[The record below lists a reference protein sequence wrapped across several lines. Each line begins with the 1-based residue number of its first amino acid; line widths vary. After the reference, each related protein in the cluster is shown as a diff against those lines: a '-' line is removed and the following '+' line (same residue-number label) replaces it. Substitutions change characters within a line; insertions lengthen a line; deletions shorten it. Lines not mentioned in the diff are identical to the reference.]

1 MYKQMI
7 DRPVYIPHPRPQL
20 SNSISKGNDYD
31 ANVAVALGAPLLIP
45 LMDELILEVNSD
57 FTLKCEDSEPIIWKY
72 PMEATVDEIQHKTE
86 DKSRPFGSTLT
97 LLDVNYVFVG
107 NYYCIKAKSLTK
119 DVQGME
125 DAELTDLSNSNLASS
140 IYIYVNDTENFLAP
154 MLFPVIHVMQFQ
166 DAVIPCKPSMP
177 NVDVLLTTPTGKDS
191 FDVSSNTSITIS
203 TSNITYLSKDYPP
216 DLLFDGISY
225 NPKLGFIMHR
235 LAKSLHWFNCIGQ
248 LGEQSSINSFSISIS
263 LSFYYKTLA
272 SDSPVR
278 YNPRLGFVI
287 ELRNFQESGLY
298 VCRPKIPPL
307 TNEEESTEI
316 ELILGNQI
324 IDNSSDYTQLDTSFS
339 GDVDSSTV
347 PSPTT
352 PSPPAANSRTISSS
366 VTNHVVNVTNRTI
379 VNITNMGDQVLSNNL
394 ITVIGEDVKSSSLNA
409 LSGVGYHYNGD
420 EFHLHTTTVNSNKVN
435 YDDED
440 ISVYHDDDNDDKED
454 NEIELGYEIEKVSEL
469 QIMPIHFRFDRDV
482 QTTTRRSSS
491 HHLSTRR
498 PYTTHVDKP
507 NVTSTAKHHAYEGDT
522 FQLKCETKIAHD
534 VRYKIEWIMPVGV
547 DKARNSYRMII
558 MEKGTS
564 YINISEP
571 NDYYV
576 IREKANK
583 TIQMTVRYSGYPW
596 PTLTWYRPDG
606 SEILPVPNQKFNITT
621 TETSST
627 LKISNPRL
635 LDSGTYVINATN
647 GYTTKSQQFNVSISD
662 IPIVSVDDVFV
673 QADEKAHVT
682 CQVQSHPI
690 SLITWVFTPCSI
702 APRWPS
708 CDKKVIQDFNETSSR
723 DGETPIEIIY
733 DLYFVPKTPG
743 IIHCK
748 AENKIGSVIG
758 RAHVLIRDIEAN
770 MTISGVTDED
780 VIARGD
786 RVTITCAAV
795 AYYFSDEINWFKEG
809 IPVQQRSDLLI
820 TKFSSEYSYQTTLTF
835 KNIQDSDRGAYE
847 CRARHI
853 NHDEV
858 DYKFVDLFIHEP
870 SAPRMKDTNLGG
882 NIKIERK
889 LGDSLELK
897 CVSEAIPKATIDWYK
912 DEIKITT
919 NASNLSMDSLIIPY
933 IRPEDEGQY
942 KCVVSNRLGVIEE
955 SVTVKI
961 TNMPGLKLGWIMGIL
976 LVLLVLICLVIYL
989 CIRVNRE
996 RRLLRELKAAG
1007 LANFEEGAVEHIN
1020 PALTLDEQADL
1031 LPYDRGFEFPREKLK
1046 LGKQLGAGAFGV
1058 VLKAHAESIR
1068 PEEKESVV
1076 AVKMVKRN
1084 ANNEVMRALV
1094 SELKI
1099 MVHLGQ
1105 HLNVVNLLG
1114 AVTKNIAKREL
1125 MVIVEYCRYGNVQNF
1140 LLRNRKRFIN
1150 QINPATDKID
1160 VTITTQRFSDNFE
1173 LNRNSDNDPRSGTR
1187 AGRPNSTGYIT
1198 QSELYEGQLNTCAT
1212 EQTVMT
1218 TVPEDDDNNIMSNNS
1233 VQPAWRS
1240 NYKPD
1245 STEAMSITTTDLV
1258 SWAFQVAC
1266 GMEYLSSKKVL
1277 HGDLAARNIL
1287 LCEDNIVKIC
1297 DFGLARSMYKSDN
1310 YKKQGE
1316 APLPIKWLAL
1326 ESLSDHIFSTYTDVW
1341 SFGIVLWE
1349 FFSLAKVPYPGMDPN
1364 QSLYLKLKDGY
1375 RMEKP
1380 PYANDDLYDI
1390 MLECWSTNPE
1400 RRPLFNVLKEKF
1412 ASMLGEEVTN
1422 HYVDLNE
1429 PYLRVN
1435 SEYMKRNQTDYLA
1448 LMGAPDEM
1456 APPPPRYVN
1465 GHILPEIRIDLSS
1478 DDYLQMSP
1486 NNGSVIFSPTRPKE
1500 TAVINDND
1508 DDKLNR
1514 QPLMTTTS
1522 FTFPDTAAQQHSPTL
1537 ANNLDDRSH
1546 LNKVRNKKDGVE
1558 PIPEEIPML
1567 ANANSQASPE
1577 QSTKFSQLLQQAHR
1591 NTPTPS
1597 PRHHVAET
1605 KLTADAENYVNLKSP
1620 KRLLNNNGS
1629 SKGPEAFSNPGY
1641 QILKTVAEK
1650 VDNN

>member
-1 MYKQMI
+1 MDLPSSILTAAYSRRSYCLHTLLLLGLWI
-7 DRPVYIPHPRPQL
+7 SNAIIGCTGLPHPRPQL

-177 NVDVLLTTPTGKDS
+177 NVDVLLTTPTGK
-191 FDVSSNTSITIS
+191 
-203 TSNITYLSKDYPP
+203 
-216 DLLFDGISY
+216 
-225 NPKLGFIMHR
+225 
-235 LAKSLHWFNCIGQ
+235 
-248 LGEQSSINSFSISIS
+248 
-263 LSFYYKTLA
+263 TLA

-324 IDNSSDYTQLDTSFS
+324 IDN
-339 GDVDSSTV
+339 V
-347 PSPTT
+347 
-352 PSPPAANSRTISSS
+352 R
-366 VTNHVVNVTNRTI
+366 
-379 VNITNMGDQVLSNNL
+379 
-394 ITVIGEDVKSSSLNA
+394 SSSLNA

-454 NEIELGYEIEKVSEL
+454 NEIELAYEIEKVSEL

-547 DKARNSYRMII
+547 DKNRTMEDGHNLLRQTGTHKYSQHSLTVKDAKKTDTGNYICNIIDHSNNQARNSYRMII

-647 GYTTKSQQFNVSISD
+647 GYTTRSQQFNVSISD

-835 KNIQDSDRGAYE
+835 TNIQDSDRGAYE

-1508 DDKLNR
+1508 DDKVNR

>member
-1 MYKQMI
+1 MVIGFIFGNANK
-7 DRPVYIPHPRPQL
+7 VPHPRPQL

-177 NVDVLLTTPTGKDS
+177 NVDVLLTTPTGK
-191 FDVSSNTSITIS
+191 
-203 TSNITYLSKDYPP
+203 
-216 DLLFDGISY
+216 
-225 NPKLGFIMHR
+225 
-235 LAKSLHWFNCIGQ
+235 
-248 LGEQSSINSFSISIS
+248 
-263 LSFYYKTLA
+263 TLA

-324 IDNSSDYTQLDTSFS
+324 IDN
-339 GDVDSSTV
+339 
-347 PSPTT
+347 
-352 PSPPAANSRTISSS
+352 
-366 VTNHVVNVTNRTI
+366 
-379 VNITNMGDQVLSNNL
+379 
-394 ITVIGEDVKSSSLNA
+394 VKSSSLNA

-454 NEIELGYEIEKVSEL
+454 NEIELAYEIEKVSEL
-469 QIMPIHFRFDRDV
+469 QVMPIHFRFDRDV

-547 DKARNSYRMII
+547 DKNRTMEDGHNLLRQTGTHKYSQHSLTVKDAKKTDTGNYICNIIDHSNNQARNSYRMII

-647 GYTTKSQQFNVSISD
+647 GYTTRSQQFNVSISD

-835 KNIQDSDRGAYE
+835 TNIQDSDRGAYE

-1173 LNRNSDNDPRSGTR
+1173 LNRDGLRYANLPFSNHQYINHMNNINNMNNNYSINNRRNSDNDPRSGTR

>member
-1 MYKQMI
+1 MDLPSSILTAAYSRRSYCLHTLLLLGLWI
-7 DRPVYIPHPRPQL
+7 SNAIIGCTGLPHPRPQL

-177 NVDVLLTTPTGKDS
+177 NVDVLLTTPTGK
-191 FDVSSNTSITIS
+191 
-203 TSNITYLSKDYPP
+203 
-216 DLLFDGISY
+216 
-225 NPKLGFIMHR
+225 
-235 LAKSLHWFNCIGQ
+235 
-248 LGEQSSINSFSISIS
+248 
-263 LSFYYKTLA
+263 TLA

-316 ELILGNQI
+316 ELIL
-324 IDNSSDYTQLDTSFS
+324 
-339 GDVDSSTV
+339 
-347 PSPTT
+347 
-352 PSPPAANSRTISSS
+352 A
-366 VTNHVVNVTNRTI
+366 
-379 VNITNMGDQVLSNNL
+379 
-394 ITVIGEDVKSSSLNA
+394 
-409 LSGVGYHYNGD
+409 
-420 EFHLHTTTVNSNKVN
+420 
-435 YDDED
+435 
-440 ISVYHDDDNDDKED
+440 
-454 NEIELGYEIEKVSEL
+454 
-469 QIMPIHFRFDRDV
+469 
-482 QTTTRRSSS
+482 
-491 HHLSTRR
+491 
-498 PYTTHVDKP
+498 YTTHVDKP

-547 DKARNSYRMII
+547 DKNRTMEDGHNLLRQTGTHKYSQHSLTVKDAKKTDTGNYICNIIDHSNNQARNSYRMII

-647 GYTTKSQQFNVSISD
+647 GYTTRSQQFNVSISD

-835 KNIQDSDRGAYE
+835 TNIQDSDRGAYE

-1173 LNRNSDNDPRSGTR
+1173 LNRDGLRYANLPFSNHQYINHMNNINNMNNNYSINNRRNSDNDPRSGTR

>member
-72 PMEATVDEIQHKTE
+72 PMEATVDEIQHNTE
-86 DKSRPFGSTLT
+86 DKNRPFGSTLT

-140 IYIYVNDTENFLAP
+140 IYIYVNDTDNFLAP

-177 NVDVLLTTPTGKDS
+177 NVDVLLTTPTGK
-191 FDVSSNTSITIS
+191 
-203 TSNITYLSKDYPP
+203 
-216 DLLFDGISY
+216 
-225 NPKLGFIMHR
+225 
-235 LAKSLHWFNCIGQ
+235 
-248 LGEQSSINSFSISIS
+248 
-263 LSFYYKTLA
+263 TLA
-272 SDSPVR
+272 SDNPVR

-324 IDNSSDYTQLDTSFS
+324 IDT
-339 GDVDSSTV
+339 
-347 PSPTT
+347 
-352 PSPPAANSRTISSS
+352 
-366 VTNHVVNVTNRTI
+366 
-379 VNITNMGDQVLSNNL
+379 
-394 ITVIGEDVKSSSLNA
+394 
-409 LSGVGYHYNGD
+409 
-420 EFHLHTTTVNSNKVN
+420 
-435 YDDED
+435 
-440 ISVYHDDDNDDKED
+440 
-454 NEIELGYEIEKVSEL
+454 
-469 QIMPIHFRFDRDV
+469 
-482 QTTTRRSSS
+482 
-491 HHLSTRR
+491 
-498 PYTTHVDKP
+498 YTTHVDKP

-621 TETSST
+621 TESSST

-673 QADEKAHVT
+673 QADEKAHVI

-748 AENKIGSVIG
+748 AENKIGSVVG

-786 RVTITCAAV
+786 QVTITCAAV

-882 NIKIERK
+882 NVKIERK

-912 DEIKITT
+912 DEIKIAT

-955 SVTVKI
+955 SVIVKI
-961 TNMPGLKLGWIMGIL
+961 TNMPGLKLSWIMGIL

-1508 DDKLNR
+1508 EDKLNR

-1537 ANNLDDRSH
+1537 ANNLDSH

-1577 QSTKFSQLLQQAHR
+1577 QSAKFSQLLQQAHR

>member
-1 MYKQMI
+1 MDLHGSSTLTAAYSRRSYCFKEFTLHTLLLLGLWI
-7 DRPVYIPHPRPQL
+7 SNAIIGCTGLPHPRPQL

-31 ANVAVALGAPLLIP
+31 ANVA
-45 LMDELILEVNSD
+45 VNSD

-86 DKSRPFGSTLT
+86 DKNRPFGSTLT

-177 NVDVLLTTPTGKDS
+177 NVDVLLTTPTGK
-191 FDVSSNTSITIS
+191 
-203 TSNITYLSKDYPP
+203 
-216 DLLFDGISY
+216 
-225 NPKLGFIMHR
+225 
-235 LAKSLHWFNCIGQ
+235 
-248 LGEQSSINSFSISIS
+248 
-263 LSFYYKTLA
+263 TLA

-316 ELILGNQI
+316 ELIL
-324 IDNSSDYTQLDTSFS
+324 DSSEYTQLDTSFS
-339 GDVDSSTV
+339 GDVDSSSV

-352 PSPPAANSRTISSS
+352 PSSPAANSRTISSS

-379 VNITNMGDQVLSNNL
+379 VNITEMGDQVLSNNL

-409 LSGVGYHYNGD
+409 LSGIGYHYNGD
-420 EFHLHTTTVNSNKVN
+420 EFHLHTTTVNSNQVN

-440 ISVYHDDDNDDKED
+440 ISVYRDDDNDDKED
-454 NEIELGYEIEKVSEL
+454 NEIELAYEIEKGSEL
-469 QIMPIHFRFDRDV
+469 QTMPIHFRFDRDV

-491 HHLSTRR
+491 HHLT
-498 PYTTHVDKP
+498 YTTHVDKP

-547 DKARNSYRMII
+547 DKHSLTVKDAKKSDTGNYICNIIDHSNNQARNSYRMII

-621 TETSST
+621 TESSST

-673 QADEKAHVT
+673 QADEKAHVI

-748 AENKIGSVIG
+748 AENKIGSVVG

-786 RVTITCAAV
+786 QVAITCAAV
-795 AYYFSDEINWFKEG
+795 AYYFSDEINWFKE
-809 IPVQQRSDLLI
+809 DLLI

-882 NIKIERK
+882 NVKIERK

-912 DEIKITT
+912 DEIKIAT
-919 NASNLSMDSLIIPY
+919 NASNL
-933 IRPEDEGQY
+933 
-942 KCVVSNRLGVIEE
+942 
-955 SVTVKI
+955 
-961 TNMPGLKLGWIMGIL
+961 
-976 LVLLVLICLVIYL
+976 
-989 CIRVNRE
+989 
-996 RRLLRELKAAG
+996 
-1007 LANFEEGAVEHIN
+1007 
-1020 PALTLDEQADL
+1020 
-1031 LPYDRGFEFPREKLK
+1031 
-1046 LGKQLGAGAFGV
+1046 
-1058 VLKAHAESIR
+1058 
-1068 PEEKESVV
+1068 
-1076 AVKMVKRN
+1076 
-1084 ANNEVMRALV
+1084 
-1094 SELKI
+1094 
-1099 MVHLGQ
+1099 
-1105 HLNVVNLLG
+1105 
-1114 AVTKNIAKREL
+1114 
-1125 MVIVEYCRYGNVQNF
+1125 
-1140 LLRNRKRFIN
+1140 
-1150 QINPATDKID
+1150 
-1160 VTITTQRFSDNFE
+1160 
-1173 LNRNSDNDPRSGTR
+1173 NSDNDPRSGTR

-1218 TVPEDDDNNIMSNNS
+1218 TVPEDDDNNI
-1233 VQPAWRS
+1233 
-1240 NYKPD
+1240 
-1245 STEAMSITTTDLV
+1245 I
-1258 SWAFQVAC
+1258 
-1266 GMEYLSSKKVL
+1266 
-1277 HGDLAARNIL
+1277 
-1287 LCEDNIVKIC
+1287 
-1297 DFGLARSMYKSDN
+1297 
-1310 YKKQGE
+1310 
-1316 APLPIKWLAL
+1316 
-1326 ESLSDHIFSTYTDVW
+1326 
-1341 SFGIVLWE
+1341 
-1349 FFSLAKVPYPGMDPN
+1349 
-1364 QSLYLKLKDGY
+1364 
-1375 RMEKP
+1375 
-1380 PYANDDLYDI
+1380 
-1390 MLECWSTNPE
+1390 
-1400 RRPLFNVLKEKF
+1400 
-1412 ASMLGEEVTN
+1412 
-1422 HYVDLNE
+1422 
-1429 PYLRVN
+1429 VN

-1465 GHILPEIRIDLSS
+1465 GHILPEIPGIDLSS

-1508 DDKLNR
+1508 EDKLNLR

-1537 ANNLDDRSH
+1537 ANNLDSH
-1546 LNKVRNKKDGVE
+1546 LNKARNKKDGVE

-1577 QSTKFSQLLQQAHR
+1577 QSAKFSQLLQQAHR

>member
-1 MYKQMI
+1 MDLPSSILTAAYSRRSYCLHTLLLLGLWI
-7 DRPVYIPHPRPQL
+7 SNANIGCTGLPHPRPQL

-177 NVDVLLTTPTGKDS
+177 NVDVLLTTPTGK
-191 FDVSSNTSITIS
+191 
-203 TSNITYLSKDYPP
+203 
-216 DLLFDGISY
+216 
-225 NPKLGFIMHR
+225 
-235 LAKSLHWFNCIGQ
+235 
-248 LGEQSSINSFSISIS
+248 
-263 LSFYYKTLA
+263 TLA

-316 ELILGNQI
+316 ELIL
-324 IDNSSDYTQLDTSFS
+324 
-339 GDVDSSTV
+339 
-347 PSPTT
+347 
-352 PSPPAANSRTISSS
+352 A
-366 VTNHVVNVTNRTI
+366 
-379 VNITNMGDQVLSNNL
+379 
-394 ITVIGEDVKSSSLNA
+394 
-409 LSGVGYHYNGD
+409 
-420 EFHLHTTTVNSNKVN
+420 
-435 YDDED
+435 
-440 ISVYHDDDNDDKED
+440 
-454 NEIELGYEIEKVSEL
+454 
-469 QIMPIHFRFDRDV
+469 
-482 QTTTRRSSS
+482 
-491 HHLSTRR
+491 
-498 PYTTHVDKP
+498 YTTHVDKP

-547 DKARNSYRMII
+547 DKNRTMEDGHNLLRQTGTHKYSQHSLTVKDAKKTDTGNYICNIIDHSNNQARNSYRMII

-647 GYTTKSQQFNVSISD
+647 GYTTRSQQFNVSISD

-835 KNIQDSDRGAYE
+835 TNIQDSDRGAYE

-955 SVTVKI
+955 IVTVKI

-1173 LNRNSDNDPRSGTR
+1173 LNRDGLRYANLPFSNHQYINHMNNINNMNNNYSINNRRNSDNDPRSGTR

>member
-1 MYKQMI
+1 MDLPSSILTAAYSRRSYCLHTLLLLGLWI
-7 DRPVYIPHPRPQL
+7 SNAIIGCTGLPHPRPQL

-177 NVDVLLTTPTGKDS
+177 NVDVLLTTPTGK
-191 FDVSSNTSITIS
+191 
-203 TSNITYLSKDYPP
+203 
-216 DLLFDGISY
+216 
-225 NPKLGFIMHR
+225 
-235 LAKSLHWFNCIGQ
+235 
-248 LGEQSSINSFSISIS
+248 
-263 LSFYYKTLA
+263 TLA

-324 IDNSSDYTQLDTSFS
+324 IDN
-339 GDVDSSTV
+339 V
-347 PSPTT
+347 
-352 PSPPAANSRTISSS
+352 R
-366 VTNHVVNVTNRTI
+366 
-379 VNITNMGDQVLSNNL
+379 
-394 ITVIGEDVKSSSLNA
+394 SSSLNA

-454 NEIELGYEIEKVSEL
+454 NEIELAYEIEKVSEL

-547 DKARNSYRMII
+547 DKNRTMEDGHNLLRQTGTHKYSQHSLTVKDAKKTDTGNYICNIIDHSNNQARNSYRMII

-647 GYTTKSQQFNVSISD
+647 GYTTRSQQFNVSISD

-835 KNIQDSDRGAYE
+835 TNIQDSDRGAYE

-1173 LNRNSDNDPRSGTR
+1173 LNRDGLRYANLPFSNHQYINHMNNINNMNNNYSINNRRNSDNDPRSGTR

-1465 GHILPEIRIDLSS
+1465 GHILPEIH
-1478 DDYLQMSP
+1478 
-1486 NNGSVIFSPTRPKE
+1486 
-1500 TAVINDND
+1500 
-1508 DDKLNR
+1508 
-1514 QPLMTTTS
+1514 
-1522 FTFPDTAAQQHSPTL
+1522 TAAQQHSPTL

>member
-1 MYKQMI
+1 MDLPSSILTAAYSRRSYCLHTLLLLGLWI
-7 DRPVYIPHPRPQL
+7 SNAIIGCTGLPHPRPQL

-177 NVDVLLTTPTGKDS
+177 NVDVLLTTPTGK
-191 FDVSSNTSITIS
+191 
-203 TSNITYLSKDYPP
+203 
-216 DLLFDGISY
+216 
-225 NPKLGFIMHR
+225 
-235 LAKSLHWFNCIGQ
+235 
-248 LGEQSSINSFSISIS
+248 
-263 LSFYYKTLA
+263 TLA

-352 PSPPAANSRTISSS
+352 PSPPAANSRTIS
-366 VTNHVVNVTNRTI
+366 T
-379 VNITNMGDQVLSNNL
+379 
-394 ITVIGEDVKSSSLNA
+394 
-409 LSGVGYHYNGD
+409 
-420 EFHLHTTTVNSNKVN
+420 
-435 YDDED
+435 
-440 ISVYHDDDNDDKED
+440 
-454 NEIELGYEIEKVSEL
+454 
-469 QIMPIHFRFDRDV
+469 
-482 QTTTRRSSS
+482 
-491 HHLSTRR
+491 
-498 PYTTHVDKP
+498 YTTHVDKP

-547 DKARNSYRMII
+547 DKNRTMEDGHNLLRQTGTHKYSQHSLTVKDAKKTDTGNYICNIIDHSNNQARNSYRMII

-647 GYTTKSQQFNVSISD
+647 GYTTRSQQFNVSISD

-835 KNIQDSDRGAYE
+835 TNIQDSDRGAYE

-1173 LNRNSDNDPRSGTR
+1173 LNRDGLRYANLPFSNHQYINHMNNINNMNNNYSINNRRNSDNDPRSGTR

>member
-1 MYKQMI
+1 MDLPSSILTAAYSRRSYCLHTLLLLGLWI
-7 DRPVYIPHPRPQL
+7 SNAIIGCTGLPHPRPQL

-177 NVDVLLTTPTGKDS
+177 NVDVLLTTPTGK
-191 FDVSSNTSITIS
+191 
-203 TSNITYLSKDYPP
+203 
-216 DLLFDGISY
+216 
-225 NPKLGFIMHR
+225 
-235 LAKSLHWFNCIGQ
+235 
-248 LGEQSSINSFSISIS
+248 
-263 LSFYYKTLA
+263 TLA

-324 IDNSSDYTQLDTSFS
+324 IDN
-339 GDVDSSTV
+339 
-347 PSPTT
+347 
-352 PSPPAANSRTISSS
+352 
-366 VTNHVVNVTNRTI
+366 
-379 VNITNMGDQVLSNNL
+379 
-394 ITVIGEDVKSSSLNA
+394 VKSSSLNA

-454 NEIELGYEIEKVSEL
+454 NEIELAYEIEKVSEL
-469 QIMPIHFRFDRDV
+469 QVMPIHFRFDRDV

-547 DKARNSYRMII
+547 DKNRTMEDGHNLLRQTGTHKYSQHSLTVKDAKKTDTGNYICNIIDHSNNQARNSYRMII

-647 GYTTKSQQFNVSISD
+647 GYTTRSQQFNVSISD

-835 KNIQDSDRGAYE
+835 TNIQDSDRGAYE

>member
-1 MYKQMI
+1 MDLPSSILTAAYSRRSYCLHTLLLLGLWI
-7 DRPVYIPHPRPQL
+7 SNAIIGCTGLPHPRPQL

-177 NVDVLLTTPTGKDS
+177 NVDVLLTTPTGK
-191 FDVSSNTSITIS
+191 
-203 TSNITYLSKDYPP
+203 
-216 DLLFDGISY
+216 
-225 NPKLGFIMHR
+225 
-235 LAKSLHWFNCIGQ
+235 
-248 LGEQSSINSFSISIS
+248 
-263 LSFYYKTLA
+263 TLA

-324 IDNSSDYTQLDTSFS
+324 IDN
-339 GDVDSSTV
+339 
-347 PSPTT
+347 
-352 PSPPAANSRTISSS
+352 
-366 VTNHVVNVTNRTI
+366 
-379 VNITNMGDQVLSNNL
+379 
-394 ITVIGEDVKSSSLNA
+394 VKSSSLNA

-454 NEIELGYEIEKVSEL
+454 NEIELAYEIEKVSEL
-469 QIMPIHFRFDRDV
+469 QVMPIHFRFDRDV

-547 DKARNSYRMII
+547 DKNRTMEDGHNLLRQTGTHKYSQHSLTVKDAKKTDTGNYICNIIDHSNNQARNSYRMII

-647 GYTTKSQQFNVSISD
+647 GYTTRSQQFNVSISD

-835 KNIQDSDRGAYE
+835 TNIQDSDRGAYE

-1173 LNRNSDNDPRSGTR
+1173 LNRDGLRYANLPFSNHQYINHMNNINNMNNNYSINNRRNSDNDPRSGTR

-1465 GHILPEIRIDLSS
+1465 GHILPEI
-1478 DDYLQMSP
+1478 P
-1486 NNGSVIFSPTRPKE
+1486 
-1500 TAVINDND
+1500 
-1508 DDKLNR
+1508 
-1514 QPLMTTTS
+1514 
-1522 FTFPDTAAQQHSPTL
+1522 AQQHSPTL

>member
-1 MYKQMI
+1 MDLPSSILTAAYSRRSYCLHTLLLLGLWI
-7 DRPVYIPHPRPQL
+7 SNAIIGCTGLPHPRPQL

-177 NVDVLLTTPTGKDS
+177 NVDVLLTTPTGK
-191 FDVSSNTSITIS
+191 
-203 TSNITYLSKDYPP
+203 
-216 DLLFDGISY
+216 
-225 NPKLGFIMHR
+225 
-235 LAKSLHWFNCIGQ
+235 
-248 LGEQSSINSFSISIS
+248 
-263 LSFYYKTLA
+263 TLA

-316 ELILGNQI
+316 ELIL
-324 IDNSSDYTQLDTSFS
+324 DSSDYTQLDTSFS

-352 PSPPAANSRTISSS
+352 PSPPAANSRTIS
-366 VTNHVVNVTNRTI
+366 T
-379 VNITNMGDQVLSNNL
+379 
-394 ITVIGEDVKSSSLNA
+394 
-409 LSGVGYHYNGD
+409 
-420 EFHLHTTTVNSNKVN
+420 
-435 YDDED
+435 
-440 ISVYHDDDNDDKED
+440 
-454 NEIELGYEIEKVSEL
+454 
-469 QIMPIHFRFDRDV
+469 
-482 QTTTRRSSS
+482 
-491 HHLSTRR
+491 
-498 PYTTHVDKP
+498 YTTHVDKP

-547 DKARNSYRMII
+547 DKNRTMEDGHNLLRQTGTHKYSQHSLTVKDAKKTDTGNYICNIIDHSNNQARNSYRMII

-647 GYTTKSQQFNVSISD
+647 GYTTRSQQFNVSISD

-835 KNIQDSDRGAYE
+835 TNIQDSDRGAYE

-1173 LNRNSDNDPRSGTR
+1173 LNRDGLRYANLPFSNHQYINHMNNINNMNNNYSINNRRNSDNDPRSGTR

-1508 DDKLNR
+1508 DDKVNR

>member
-1 MYKQMI
+1 MDLPSSILTAAYSRRSYCLHTLLLLGLWI
-7 DRPVYIPHPRPQL
+7 SNAIIGCTGLPHPRPQL

-177 NVDVLLTTPTGKDS
+177 NVDVLLTTPTGK
-191 FDVSSNTSITIS
+191 
-203 TSNITYLSKDYPP
+203 
-216 DLLFDGISY
+216 
-225 NPKLGFIMHR
+225 
-235 LAKSLHWFNCIGQ
+235 
-248 LGEQSSINSFSISIS
+248 
-263 LSFYYKTLA
+263 TLA

-352 PSPPAANSRTISSS
+352 PSPPAANSRTIS
-366 VTNHVVNVTNRTI
+366 T
-379 VNITNMGDQVLSNNL
+379 
-394 ITVIGEDVKSSSLNA
+394 
-409 LSGVGYHYNGD
+409 
-420 EFHLHTTTVNSNKVN
+420 
-435 YDDED
+435 
-440 ISVYHDDDNDDKED
+440 
-454 NEIELGYEIEKVSEL
+454 
-469 QIMPIHFRFDRDV
+469 
-482 QTTTRRSSS
+482 
-491 HHLSTRR
+491 
-498 PYTTHVDKP
+498 YTTHVDKP

-547 DKARNSYRMII
+547 DKNRTMEDGHNLLRQTGTHKYSQHSLTVKDAKKTDTGNYICNIIDHSNNQARNSYRMII

-647 GYTTKSQQFNVSISD
+647 GYTTRSQQFNVSISD

-835 KNIQDSDRGAYE
+835 TNIQDSDRGAYE

-1173 LNRNSDNDPRSGTR
+1173 LNRDGLRYANLPFSNHQYINHMNNINNMNNNYSINNRRNSDNDPRSGTR

-1508 DDKLNR
+1508 DDKVNR

>member
-1 MYKQMI
+1 MDLPSSILTAAYSRRSYCLHTLLLLGLWI
-7 DRPVYIPHPRPQL
+7 SNANIGCTGLPHPRPQL

-177 NVDVLLTTPTGKDS
+177 NVDVLLTTPTGK
-191 FDVSSNTSITIS
+191 
-203 TSNITYLSKDYPP
+203 
-216 DLLFDGISY
+216 
-225 NPKLGFIMHR
+225 
-235 LAKSLHWFNCIGQ
+235 
-248 LGEQSSINSFSISIS
+248 
-263 LSFYYKTLA
+263 TLA

-352 PSPPAANSRTISSS
+352 PSPPAANSRTIS
-366 VTNHVVNVTNRTI
+366 T
-379 VNITNMGDQVLSNNL
+379 
-394 ITVIGEDVKSSSLNA
+394 
-409 LSGVGYHYNGD
+409 
-420 EFHLHTTTVNSNKVN
+420 
-435 YDDED
+435 
-440 ISVYHDDDNDDKED
+440 
-454 NEIELGYEIEKVSEL
+454 
-469 QIMPIHFRFDRDV
+469 
-482 QTTTRRSSS
+482 
-491 HHLSTRR
+491 
-498 PYTTHVDKP
+498 YTTHVDKP

-547 DKARNSYRMII
+547 DKNRTMEDGHNLLRQTGTHKYSQHSLTVKDAKKTDTGNYICNIIDHSNNQARNSYRMII

-647 GYTTKSQQFNVSISD
+647 GYTTRSQQFNVSISD

-835 KNIQDSDRGAYE
+835 TNIQDSDRGAYE

-955 SVTVKI
+955 IVTVKI

-1173 LNRNSDNDPRSGTR
+1173 LNRDGLRYANLPFSNHQYINHMNNINNMNNNYSINNRRNSDNDPRSGTR

>member
-1 MYKQMI
+1 MDLPSSILTAAYSRRSYCLHTLLLLGLWI
-7 DRPVYIPHPRPQL
+7 SNAIIGCTGLPHPRPQL

-177 NVDVLLTTPTGKDS
+177 NVDVLLTTPTGK
-191 FDVSSNTSITIS
+191 
-203 TSNITYLSKDYPP
+203 
-216 DLLFDGISY
+216 
-225 NPKLGFIMHR
+225 
-235 LAKSLHWFNCIGQ
+235 
-248 LGEQSSINSFSISIS
+248 
-263 LSFYYKTLA
+263 TLA

-316 ELILGNQI
+316 ELIL
-324 IDNSSDYTQLDTSFS
+324 
-339 GDVDSSTV
+339 
-347 PSPTT
+347 
-352 PSPPAANSRTISSS
+352 
-366 VTNHVVNVTNRTI
+366 
-379 VNITNMGDQVLSNNL
+379 
-394 ITVIGEDVKSSSLNA
+394 DVKSSSLNA

-454 NEIELGYEIEKVSEL
+454 NEIELAYEIEKVSEL
-469 QIMPIHFRFDRDV
+469 QVMPIHFRFDRDV

-547 DKARNSYRMII
+547 DKNRTMEDGHNLLRQTGTHKYSQHSLTVKDAKKTDTGNYICNIIDHSNNQARNSYRMII

-647 GYTTKSQQFNVSISD
+647 GYTTRSQQFNVSISD

-835 KNIQDSDRGAYE
+835 TNIQDSDRGAYE

-1173 LNRNSDNDPRSGTR
+1173 LNRDGLRYANLPFSNHQYINHMNNINNMNNNYSINNRRNSDNDPRSGTR

>member
-1 MYKQMI
+1 MYEQMI

-20 SNSISKGNDYD
+20 SDSISKGNDYD

-45 LMDELILEVNSD
+45 LMDELILEVNSN
-57 FTLKCEDSEPIIWKY
+57 FTLKCEDNEPIIWKY
-72 PMEATVDEIQHKTE
+72 PMEATVEEIPHETA
-86 DKSRPFGSTLT
+86 DVNRSFGNTLT
-97 LLDVNYVFVG
+97 LLDVNHVFVG

-119 DVQGME
+119 DLQGME

-140 IYIYVNDTENFLAP
+140 IYIFVNDTENLLAP

-166 DAVIPCKPSMP
+166 DA
-177 NVDVLLTTPTGKDS
+177 
-191 FDVSSNTSITIS
+191 
-203 TSNITYLSKDYPP
+203 
-216 DLLFDGISY
+216 
-225 NPKLGFIMHR
+225 
-235 LAKSLHWFNCIGQ
+235 
-248 LGEQSSINSFSISIS
+248 
-263 LSFYYKTLA
+263 TLA

-287 ELRNFQESGLY
+287 EVRNFKESGLY
-298 VCRPKIPPL
+298 VCRPKIPSL
-307 TNEEESTEI
+307 ANEEESTEI
-316 ELILGNQI
+316 DLIFGNQI
-324 IDNSSDYTQLDTSFS
+324 ID
-339 GDVDSSTV
+339 
-347 PSPTT
+347 
-352 PSPPAANSRTISSS
+352 I
-366 VTNHVVNVTNRTI
+366 TNHVLNVTNRTI
-379 VNITNMGDQVLSNNL
+379 VNITNMGDQVLINHSIPL
-394 ITVIGEDVKSSSLNA
+394 
-409 LSGVGYHYNGD
+409 LSGVGYHYYGD
-420 EFHLHTTTVNSNKVN
+420 EFHLHNTTINSNKVD
-435 YDDED
+435 YDDDED
-440 ISVYHDDDNDDKED
+440 ISTYHHDDDQED
-454 NEIELGYEIEKVSEL
+454 NGIKLKFENEKDYEFETISK
-469 QIMPIHFRFDRDV
+469 HFRLDRDV

-491 HHLSTRR
+491 HHLSTLR

-507 NVTSTAKHHAYEGDT
+507 NVTSTAKHHACEGDT
-522 FQLKCETKIAHD
+522 FQLICETKIAHD
-534 VRYKIEWIMPVGV
+534 VRYKIEWIMPTGV
-547 DKARNSYRMII
+547 DKNRTMEDGHHLLRQTGTHKYSQHSLTVKDAKKTDTGNYICNIIDHSNNQAHNSYRMII
-558 MEKGTS
+558 MEKGSS

-583 TIQMTVRYSGYPW
+583 TIQMTVRYSGYPP

-627 LKISNPRL
+627 LKISKPRL
-635 LDSGTYVINATN
+635 LDSGTYVINAAN
-647 GYTTKSQQFNVSISD
+647 GYTTKSRQFNVSVSD
-662 IPIVSVDDVFV
+662 IPLVSVDDVFV
-673 QADEKAHVT
+673 QTDEKAKVI

-690 SLITWVFTPCSI
+690 SIVTWVFTPCSI
-702 APRWPS
+702 SPRWPS
-708 CDKKVIQDFNETSSR
+708 CDNKKIIQDFNETSSH

-748 AENKIGSVIG
+748 AENKIGSAIG
-758 RAHVLIRDIEAN
+758 RAHIFIRDIEAN
-770 MTISGVTDED
+770 MTVSGVMDDD

-786 RVTITCAAV
+786 QVTITCAAV

-809 IPVQQRSDLLI
+809 IPIQPRNDLLI
-820 TKFSSEYSYQTTLTF
+820 TKSSSEYSYQTTLTF
-835 KNIQDSDRGAYE
+835 KNIQDNDRGAYE

-858 DYKFVDLFIHEP
+858 DYKFIDLFIHEP
-870 SAPRMKDTNLGG
+870 SAPRIKDTNLGS

-897 CVSEAIPKATIDWYK
+897 CVSEAIPKATIEWYK
-912 DEIKITT
+912 DEIKI
-919 NASNLSMDSLIIPY
+919 AASVSNLSMDSLIIPY
-933 IRPEDEGQY
+933 LRPEDEGQY

-955 SVTVKI
+955 SVTVNI

-996 RRLLRELKAAG
+996 RKLLRELKAAG

-1058 VLKAHAESIR
+1058 VLKAHAEGIK

-1160 VTITTQRFSDNFE
+1160 ASITTQRFSDNFE

-1500 TAVINDND
+1500 TAMTNED
-1508 DDKLNR
+1508 DGDELNR

-1537 ANNLDDRSH
+1537 ANNLDSH
-1546 LNKVRNKKDGVE
+1546 LSKLRNKKDGAE

-1567 ANANSQASPE
+1567 ANTNSQAIPE
-1577 QSTKFSQLLQQAHR
+1577 QSAKFSQLLQQAHR

-1605 KLTADAENYVNLKSP
+1605 KLTTDAENYVNLKSP
-1620 KRLLNNNGS
+1620 KKLLNNNG

-1641 QILKTVAEK
+1641 QILKTVTGK

>member
-1 MYKQMI
+1 MDLPSSILTAAYSRRSYCLHTLLLLGLWI
-7 DRPVYIPHPRPQL
+7 SNAIIGCTGLPHPRPQL

-177 NVDVLLTTPTGKDS
+177 NVDVLLTTPTGK
-191 FDVSSNTSITIS
+191 
-203 TSNITYLSKDYPP
+203 
-216 DLLFDGISY
+216 
-225 NPKLGFIMHR
+225 
-235 LAKSLHWFNCIGQ
+235 
-248 LGEQSSINSFSISIS
+248 
-263 LSFYYKTLA
+263 TLA

-324 IDNSSDYTQLDTSFS
+324 IDN
-339 GDVDSSTV
+339 
-347 PSPTT
+347 
-352 PSPPAANSRTISSS
+352 
-366 VTNHVVNVTNRTI
+366 
-379 VNITNMGDQVLSNNL
+379 
-394 ITVIGEDVKSSSLNA
+394 VKSSSLNA

-454 NEIELGYEIEKVSEL
+454 NEIELAYEIEKVSEL
-469 QIMPIHFRFDRDV
+469 QVMPIHFRFDRDV

-547 DKARNSYRMII
+547 DKNRTMEDGHNLLRQTGTHKYSQHSLTVKDAKKTDTGNYICNIIDHSNNQARNSYRMII

-647 GYTTKSQQFNVSISD
+647 GYTTRSQQFNVSISD

-835 KNIQDSDRGAYE
+835 TNIQDSDRGAYE

-1173 LNRNSDNDPRSGTR
+1173 LNRDGLRYANLPFSNHQYINHMNNINNMNNNYSINNRRNSDNDPRSGTR

-1465 GHILPEIRIDLSS
+1465 GHILPEIH
-1478 DDYLQMSP
+1478 
-1486 NNGSVIFSPTRPKE
+1486 
-1500 TAVINDND
+1500 
-1508 DDKLNR
+1508 
-1514 QPLMTTTS
+1514 
-1522 FTFPDTAAQQHSPTL
+1522 TAAQQHSPTL

>member
-1 MYKQMI
+1 MDLPSSILTAAYSRRSYCLHTLLLLGLWI
-7 DRPVYIPHPRPQL
+7 SNAIIGCTGLPHPRPQL

-177 NVDVLLTTPTGKDS
+177 NVDVLLTTPTGK
-191 FDVSSNTSITIS
+191 
-203 TSNITYLSKDYPP
+203 
-216 DLLFDGISY
+216 
-225 NPKLGFIMHR
+225 
-235 LAKSLHWFNCIGQ
+235 
-248 LGEQSSINSFSISIS
+248 
-263 LSFYYKTLA
+263 TLA

-324 IDNSSDYTQLDTSFS
+324 IDN
-339 GDVDSSTV
+339 V
-347 PSPTT
+347 
-352 PSPPAANSRTISSS
+352 R
-366 VTNHVVNVTNRTI
+366 
-379 VNITNMGDQVLSNNL
+379 
-394 ITVIGEDVKSSSLNA
+394 SSSLNA

-454 NEIELGYEIEKVSEL
+454 NEIELAYEIEKVSEL

-547 DKARNSYRMII
+547 DKNRTMEDGHNLLRQTGTHKYSQHSLTVKDAKKTDTGNYICNIIDHSNNQARNSYRMII

-647 GYTTKSQQFNVSISD
+647 GYTTRSQQFNVSISD

-835 KNIQDSDRGAYE
+835 TNIQDSDRGAYE

-1173 LNRNSDNDPRSGTR
+1173 LNRDGLRYANLPFSNHQYINHMNNINNMNNNYSINNRRNSDNDPRSGTR

-1465 GHILPEIRIDLSS
+1465 GHILPEI
-1478 DDYLQMSP
+1478 P
-1486 NNGSVIFSPTRPKE
+1486 
-1500 TAVINDND
+1500 
-1508 DDKLNR
+1508 
-1514 QPLMTTTS
+1514 
-1522 FTFPDTAAQQHSPTL
+1522 AQQHSPTL

>member
-1 MYKQMI
+1 MDLPSSILTAAYSRRSYCLHTLLLLGLWI
-7 DRPVYIPHPRPQL
+7 SNAIIGCTGLPHPRPQL

-177 NVDVLLTTPTGKDS
+177 NVDVLLTTPTGK
-191 FDVSSNTSITIS
+191 
-203 TSNITYLSKDYPP
+203 
-216 DLLFDGISY
+216 
-225 NPKLGFIMHR
+225 
-235 LAKSLHWFNCIGQ
+235 
-248 LGEQSSINSFSISIS
+248 
-263 LSFYYKTLA
+263 TLA

-324 IDNSSDYTQLDTSFS
+324 IDN
-339 GDVDSSTV
+339 
-347 PSPTT
+347 
-352 PSPPAANSRTISSS
+352 
-366 VTNHVVNVTNRTI
+366 
-379 VNITNMGDQVLSNNL
+379 
-394 ITVIGEDVKSSSLNA
+394 VKSSSLNA

-454 NEIELGYEIEKVSEL
+454 NEIELAYEIEKVSEL
-469 QIMPIHFRFDRDV
+469 QVMPIHFRFDRDV

-547 DKARNSYRMII
+547 DKNRTMEDGHNLLRQTGTHKYSQHSLTVKDAKKTDTGNYICNIIDHSNNQARNSYRMII

-647 GYTTKSQQFNVSISD
+647 GYTTRSQQFNVSISD

-835 KNIQDSDRGAYE
+835 TNIQDSDRGAYE

-1173 LNRNSDNDPRSGTR
+1173 LNRDGLRYANLPFSNHQYINHMNNINNMNNNYSINNRRNSDNDPRSGTR

>member
-1 MYKQMI
+1 MDLPSSILTAAYSRRSYCLHTLLLLGLWI
-7 DRPVYIPHPRPQL
+7 SNAIIGCTGLPHPRPQL

-177 NVDVLLTTPTGKDS
+177 NVDVLLTTPTGK
-191 FDVSSNTSITIS
+191 
-203 TSNITYLSKDYPP
+203 
-216 DLLFDGISY
+216 
-225 NPKLGFIMHR
+225 
-235 LAKSLHWFNCIGQ
+235 
-248 LGEQSSINSFSISIS
+248 
-263 LSFYYKTLA
+263 TLA

-324 IDNSSDYTQLDTSFS
+324 IDN
-339 GDVDSSTV
+339 V
-347 PSPTT
+347 
-352 PSPPAANSRTISSS
+352 R
-366 VTNHVVNVTNRTI
+366 
-379 VNITNMGDQVLSNNL
+379 
-394 ITVIGEDVKSSSLNA
+394 SSSLNA

-454 NEIELGYEIEKVSEL
+454 NEIELAYEIEKVSEL

-547 DKARNSYRMII
+547 DKNRTMEDGHNLLRQTGTHKYSQHSLTVKDAKKTDTGNYICNIIDHSNNQARNSYRMII

-647 GYTTKSQQFNVSISD
+647 GYTTRSQQFNVSISD

-835 KNIQDSDRGAYE
+835 TNIQDSDRGAYE

-1173 LNRNSDNDPRSGTR
+1173 LNRDGLRYANLPFSNHQYINHMNNINNMNNNYSINNRRNSDNDPRSGTR

-1508 DDKLNR
+1508 DDKVNR

>member
-1 MYKQMI
+1 MDLPSSILTAAYSRRSYCLHTLLLLGLWI
-7 DRPVYIPHPRPQL
+7 SNANIGCTGLPHPRPQL

-177 NVDVLLTTPTGKDS
+177 NVDVLLTTPTGK
-191 FDVSSNTSITIS
+191 
-203 TSNITYLSKDYPP
+203 
-216 DLLFDGISY
+216 
-225 NPKLGFIMHR
+225 
-235 LAKSLHWFNCIGQ
+235 
-248 LGEQSSINSFSISIS
+248 
-263 LSFYYKTLA
+263 TLA

-324 IDNSSDYTQLDTSFS
+324 IDT
-339 GDVDSSTV
+339 
-347 PSPTT
+347 
-352 PSPPAANSRTISSS
+352 
-366 VTNHVVNVTNRTI
+366 
-379 VNITNMGDQVLSNNL
+379 
-394 ITVIGEDVKSSSLNA
+394 
-409 LSGVGYHYNGD
+409 
-420 EFHLHTTTVNSNKVN
+420 
-435 YDDED
+435 
-440 ISVYHDDDNDDKED
+440 
-454 NEIELGYEIEKVSEL
+454 
-469 QIMPIHFRFDRDV
+469 
-482 QTTTRRSSS
+482 
-491 HHLSTRR
+491 
-498 PYTTHVDKP
+498 YTTHVDKP

-547 DKARNSYRMII
+547 DKNRTMEDGHNLLRQTGTHKYSQHSLTVKDAKKTDTGNYICNIIDHSNNQARNSYRMII

-647 GYTTKSQQFNVSISD
+647 GYTTRSQQFNVSISD

-835 KNIQDSDRGAYE
+835 TNIQDSDRGAYE

-955 SVTVKI
+955 IVTVKI